1 MTHES
6 FRILTKVGNSH
17 RESEVFINWEGISEA
32 DLKILATAA
41 IKHNIQAMLRKQ
53 WQPGDEKI
61 FVNAKDVVNKGE
73 GSRFNDLSFLA
84 KLDRTPEDQ
93 FKPVKN
99 ALIQA
104 RAADDAMSDL
114 NKLLA
119 GMTPE
124 QKRAILLMVG

>member
-1 MTHES
+1 MK
-6 FRILTKVGNSH
+6 F
-17 RESEVFINWEGISEA
+17 
-32 DLKILATAA
+32 LAAQA
-41 IKHNIQAMLRKQ
+41 IRANVQNRLRKN
-53 WQPGDEKI
+53 WQPGDEKV
-61 FVNAKDVVNKGE
+61 FVDAKDVVNKGE
-73 GSRFNDLSFLA
+73 GSRFHDLSFLE